1 MPTRGGSRGSSVR
14 SPPLSVSCMRTWR
27 IGAKGYAEHATA
39 GVTGS
44 IGGVTEDFV
53 LTGER
58 AALGPLQRDHLPMLA
73 RWINQPEVRRGLAYR
88 GLANEDAE
96 LKWYEEMTEAG
107 RGPRPTAVAFAV
119 HDAADGELVG
129 VCGIEGIDHHFSRAE
144 LGMFI
149 GRRRGTGIG
158 SDATRLALDWAF
170 NMLGLRNV
178 MLETFEFNDA
188 ARRAYER
195 AGFRPIGRRR
205 DAVSVLGRRWDS
217 LLMDATAADF
227 ESPVLGRL
235 RPEK

>member
-1 MPTRGGSRGSSVR
+1 VEADLAHRRE
-14 SPPLSVSCMRTWR
+14 
-27 IGAKGYAEHATA
+27 GYAAHATA
-39 GVTGS
+39 DLAGS
-44 IGGVTEDFV
+44 MGGVSEDFI

-58 AALGPLQRDHLPMLA
+58 AALGPLKRDHLPMFA
-73 RWINQPEVRRGLAYR
+73 RWINDPEVRRGLAHR

-96 LKWYEEMTEAG
+96 LKWYEQMTEAG
-107 RGPRPTAVAFAV
+107 RAPRPAAVTFAV

-129 VCGIEGIDHHFSRAE
+129 VCGIEGIDYHFARAE

-149 GRRRGTGIG
+149 GRRRGAGIG
-158 SDATRLALDWAF
+158 TDATRLALDWAF

-178 MLETFEFNDA
+178 MLETYEFNEQ

-195 AGFRPIGRRR
+195 AGFRVIGRRR

-217 LLMDATAADF
+217 LLMDAVAADF

-235 RPEK
+235 RPRE

>member
-1 MPTRGGSRGSSVR
+1 
-14 SPPLSVSCMRTWR
+14 MR
-27 IGAKGYAEHATA
+27 
-39 GVTGS
+39 
-44 IGGVTEDFV
+44 EDFV

-58 AALGPLQRDHLPMLA
+58 AALGPLHRDHLPMFA
-73 RWINQPEVRRGLAYR
+73 RWINDPEVRRGLAYR

-96 LKWYEEMTEAG
+96 LKWFEEMTEAG
-107 RGPRPTAVAFAV
+107 RVPRPTAVAFAV

-129 VCGIEGIDHHFSRAE
+129 VCGIEGIDYLFSRAE
-144 LGMFI
+144 LGIFV

-158 SDATRLALDWAF
+158 TDATRLALDWAF

-178 MLETFEFNDA
+178 MLETYEFNEQ

-195 AGFRPIGRRR
+195 AGFRVIGRRR

-217 LLMDATAADF
+217 WLMDATAADF

-235 RPEK
+235 RPSSN